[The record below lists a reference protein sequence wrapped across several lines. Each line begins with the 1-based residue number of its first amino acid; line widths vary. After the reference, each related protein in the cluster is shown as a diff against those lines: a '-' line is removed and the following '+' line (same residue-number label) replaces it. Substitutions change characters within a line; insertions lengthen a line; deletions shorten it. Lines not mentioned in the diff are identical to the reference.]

1 MWINVKHILSYV
13 YIIQSPNTSPLTYH
27 DHLPFVGKRM
37 HREVPETLPCQPVC
51 QPFCP
56 PERYPHQALAP
67 WSSIWSSAGST
78 VTLVTR
84 EFLSKASATTC
95 RSMTWQ
101 GADQGGSVESVGH
114 LLVPLSPHVDHRRS
128 ATSQPALR
136 RTGASSGSLSLMD
149 LFLLKAFARASLQRW
164 HRQHLRR
171 CKKWNLRK
179 IWL

>member
-1 MWINVKHILSYV
+1 MSLYNSEPK
-13 YIIQSPNTSPLTYH
+13 YIAPHMPWPPSFCWKTDAQRCTEKFQRPFHVNQFVRLKDTPTRPWPLGRRS
-27 DHLPFVGKRM
+27 DHLRGQRWRCSPSSSSPR
-37 HREVPETLPCQPVC
+37 RQP
-51 QPFCP
+51 P
-56 PERYPHQALAP
+56 PAEAWRGRARIKAG
-67 WSSIWSSAGST
+67 WS
-78 VTLVTR
+78 
-84 EFLSKASATTC
+84 F
-95 RSMTWQ
+95 
-101 GADQGGSVESVGH
+101 GH
-114 LLVPLSPHVDHRRS
+114 LLVMLSPHVDHRRS